1 VEAGHTVFVFAQKL
15 RADVAIGAYRRPVRS
30 IGLTIFVCATS
41 PATRSSMTHFLL
53 PTAFSKRV
61 FASIR
66 AEAMSAWFTQRG
78 KGQGLPVRI
87 EIRSA

>member
-1 VEAGHTVFVFAQKL
+1 
-15 RADVAIGAYRRPVRS
+15 
-30 IGLTIFVCATS
+30 
-41 PATRSSMTHFLL
+41 MTHFLL

-61 FASIR
+61 FASIL